1 MTNTQSYKDFT
12 IDGISYRIQMLP
24 AEQGM
29 KILTRLLKMVGE
41 PLAELIKVQGQRDKI
56 FEILPMAIK
65 TLVMKLD
72 DDEVLQL
79 AKELTSC
86 VIKGNTSAT
95 LDREF
100 NLYFRGKYGH
110 LMKVLLE
117 VVKYNYSDFLDV
129 LPLVAISEG
138 QQVQQ

>member
-1 MTNTQSYKDFT
+1 MNNTQSYKDLT
-12 IDGISYRIQMLP
+12 IDGISYRVQMLP

-29 KILTRLLKMVGE
+29 KVLTRLLKLIGE
-41 PLAELIKVQGQRDKI
+41 PLAELIKVQGNKEKI
-56 FEILPMAIK
+56 FEILPSAIK
-65 TLVMKLD
+65 TLVLKLD
-72 DDEVLQL
+72 DEEVLQL
-79 AKELTSC
+79 AKELTSA

-117 VVKYNYSDFLDV
+117 VVKFNYSDFLDV
-129 LPLVAISEG
+129 LPLVVSQQG
-138 QQVQQ
+138 QEAQQ